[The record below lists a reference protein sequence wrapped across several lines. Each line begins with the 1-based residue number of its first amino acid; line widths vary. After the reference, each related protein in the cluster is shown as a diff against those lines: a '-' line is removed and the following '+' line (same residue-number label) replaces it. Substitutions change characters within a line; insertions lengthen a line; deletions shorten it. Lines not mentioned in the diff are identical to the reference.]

1 MSSELMFTPRCS
13 MPWAQ
18 LRLGARVRARG
29 GASVRRGLGL
39 GPGLGPGRGSGLGRV
54 IARGRARVRA
64 TVTAT
69 ASQGWVGLTLKEG
82 VSGKGIFPMT

>member
-18 LRLGARVRARG
+18 LRLGARVRARA

-39 GPGLGPGRGSGLGRV
+39 GPGLGRV

-64 TVTAT
+64 TITAA

>member
-18 LRLGARVRARG
+18 LRLGARVRARA

-39 GPGLGPGRGSGLGRV
+39 GPGRGPGLGRV
-54 IARGRARVRA
+54 IARGRVRVRA
-64 TVTAT
+64 TITAA